1 MPFIMGKCQTTST
14 SFAVGLPSMHE
25 RLRRARLL
33 AGFDTARA
41 AIERFGWK
49 ASTYRAHENGQNNFR
64 ANDAGIYARAYR
76 VSSSWL
82 LFGEQGPDR
91 LSSVESPDPKT
102 STSGDWR
109 DEGPEFARS
118 DHFDLSLDSDDL
130 SDIARRGDILRFA
143 PVFDHRSLSDGDIV
157 AIEQRTQSGV
167 DTLLK
172 RVFFR
177 HGKATFAAHPA
188 AQEER
193 LIDARILGRA
203 VWLLRRLAL

>member
-1 MPFIMGKCQTTST
+1 MEKYQTTFT
-14 SFAVGLPSMHE
+14 SFSDRLPSMHD

-33 AGFDTARA
+33 AGFDTSRA

-49 ASTYRAHENGQNNFR
+49 ASTYRAHENGQNKFR
-64 ANDAGIYARAYR
+64 ANDAGNYARAYR
-76 VSSSWL
+76 VTSSWL

-91 LSSVESPDPKT
+91 LPSVEDSDPKT
-102 STSGDWR
+102 ATPADWR
-109 DEGPEFARS
+109 DEAPELAKS
-118 DHFDLSLDSDDL
+118 HHFDLSLDSDDL
-130 SDIARRGDILRFA
+130 NDIASRGDILRFA

-188 AQEER
+188 AEEEQFV
-193 LIDARILGRA
+193 DARILGRA